1 MAVKY
6 FFKKINFSDFNQID
20 SIDDLFI
27 KNCINGINLLC
38 SQLHNIFEMKFE
50 NFDFKPQGK
59 LYQNKDR
66 NDAVIKQAE
75 KNLLTFKSKIGN

>member
-1 MAVKY
+1 
-6 FFKKINFSDFNQID
+6 
-20 SIDDLFI
+20 
-27 KNCINGINLLC
+27 
-38 SQLHNIFEMKFE
+38 MKFE

-66 NDAVIKQAE
+66 NEAVIKQAE